1 MFKRK
6 GQMHVLRANA
16 LTKYNYNYRSFEVE
30 SAFFKVTWWL
40 KLEHEESHTILL
52 MMPSSKSYKRRK
64 KVHKCIISAF
74 ALMHICTY

>member
-30 SAFFKVTWWL
+30 SAFFKVTW
-40 KLEHEESHTILL
+40 
-52 MMPSSKSYKRRK
+52 
-64 KVHKCIISAF
+64 
-74 ALMHICTY
+74 